1 MFYGRKVIFIA
12 GAAAAATAITTSFNA
27 YAADA
32 TFDMRRNTV
41 RLLGIIYTNTP
52 DESVTR
58 QEFARMLVRAS
69 EYSFEAGIT
78 SNVAVFADVSQ
89 TGEYASD
96 IRIAADNGWMTGYLG
111 GNFEPEEGILMRD
124 AIRASLALLG
134 YTNDDFAGNL
144 ISARRAK
151 FGSLSLDSNIERNED
166 EVLTYSDCI
175 NLFYNIMK
183 ADTRNGGKYGSQ
195 VFDITYNSDGEINMS
210 SILDNSLVGPKVL
223 NYTLTRLKNVIPFP
237 LSTATMFLDGES
249 CDQYDLADSAIVVYY
264 HEATKMVF
272 GYSSSADNKGASKGR
287 IREIYYD
294 STDPFTPVQIK
305 LSSSNQ
311 DTEDGYDV
319 FNIRSSEI
327 AYLFSVYGEY
337 GVGDDVAVVW
347 EKSGSDENASYTI
360 VDVVGY

>member
-1 MFYGRKVIFIA
+1 MLYGKKVVFMA
-12 GAAAAATAITTSFNA
+12 GAAAAAMSLTTVMDV

-32 TFDMRRNTV
+32 TFDMRRDTV
-41 RLLGIIYTNTP
+41 RLLGIINTKTP

-58 QEFARMLVRAS
+58 QEFARMLVKCS
-69 EYSFEAGIT
+69 SYSAEAGIS
-78 SNVAVFADVSQ
+78 SNVSVFADVPK

-124 AIRASLALLG
+124 AIRATLALLG
-134 YTNDDFAGNL
+134 YSNNDFDGNL
-144 ISARRAK
+144 TSARRAK
-151 FGSLSLDSNIERNED
+151 FSSLSLDSNIYRDDD

-175 NLFYNIMK
+175 NLFYNLMK
-183 ADTRNGGKYGSQ
+183 ADAKNGGKYGSQ
-195 VFDITYNSDGEINMS
+195 IFDLTYNSDGEVNMS

-223 NYTLTRLKNVIPFP
+223 NYTLSRLKNVIPFP

-249 CDQYDLADSAIVVYY
+249 CDEYDLADSAVVVYY

-272 GYSSSADNKGASKGR
+272 GYSSDSDNKGASKGR

-305 LSSSNQ
+305 LNSSDQ
-311 DTEDGYDV
+311 DTADGYDV
-319 FNIRSSEI
+319 FNIKSSEI
-327 AYLFSVYGEY
+327 AYLFSVFGEY

-347 EKSGSDENASYTI
+347 EKSGNDENATYTI